1 MLSLLTRPLGR
12 VLAAAV
18 VVAVAALLWF
28 VLQIYPIGGSGAL
41 VIVTVH
47 QGDSIATVANEMHA
61 QGVIGSPLAFR
72 LDTMLFGS
80 ISVQSGSYQ
89 IAKNSS
95 FAHVKAIFGAP
106 PNVQVVSVT
115 PGLTLHEVA
124 LQILS
129 AQGTSFANTFVGDA
143 LSAAKTS
150 PYHPNNSLEGLLG
163 IGTYIIKPTDTPS
176 SIVQRMTASFSK
188 EAASVGLTPS
198 TSINGLDAYQ
208 VIIAASI
215 VEKEGYYAM
224 NMPRVA
230 RVIFNRLQRGQMLQ
244 MDSTVCYPLNLDPCP
259 ATVALEKTNSSYN
272 TYKIPGLTPTPISS
286 VSTVALNAVLHAPPG
301 SWLYFVLVKN
311 DGTMAFATT
320 YQKQL
325 ANEALARQ
333 RGVG

>member
-1 MLSLLTRPLGR
+1 LGR
-12 VLAAAV
+12 VLAAGALV
-18 VVAVAALLWF
+18 VIVVLVWF
-28 VLQIYPIGGSGAL
+28 ILQIYPIGGSGPL
-41 VIVTVH
+41 VIVSV
-47 QGDSIATVANEMHA
+47 QNGDSIATIANELHA
-61 QGVIGSPLAFR
+61 DGVISSPLAFR
-72 LDTMLFGS
+72 IDTMLFGS
-80 ISVQSGSYQ
+80 FQVQQGSYQ

-95 FAHVKAIFGAP
+95 FAHVKAIFGSI
-106 PNVQVVSVT
+106 PNVKVVSVT

-129 AQGTSFANTFVGDA
+129 TKGTSFANAFVSDA
-143 LSAAKTS
+143 LVAAAQS
-150 PYHPNNSLEGLLG
+150 PYHPNHLLEGLLG
-163 IGTYIIKPTDTPS
+163 IGTYVIKPTDTAS
-176 SIVQRMTASFSK
+176 TLVARMTTSFDK

-208 VIIAASI
+208 LIIAASI
-215 VEKEGYYAM
+215 VEKEGYYAV
-224 NMPRVA
+224 NMPQVA

-259 ATVALEKTNSSYN
+259 ATVALEKTDSAYN

-301 SWLYFVLVKN
+301 PWLYFVLIN
-311 DGTMAFATT
+311 RDGKMAFSSTFA
-320 YQKQL
+320 KQL

>member
-1 MLSLLTRPLGR
+1 MLTLLTRPLGR
-12 VLAAAV
+12 VLAAGV
-18 VVAVAALLWF
+18 VVILAALLWF
-28 VLQIYPIGGSGAL
+28 ILQIYPIGGSGAL

-47 QGDSIATVANEMHA
+47 QGDSIATIANEMHA
-61 QGVIGSPLAFR
+61 EGVIGSTLAFR
-72 LDTMLFGS
+72 IDTMLFGS
-80 ISVQSGSYQ
+80 LQVQSGSYQ

-95 FAHVKAIFGAP
+95 FAHVKAILGAP
-106 PNVQVVSVT
+106 PNVRVVAVT

-129 AQGTSFANTFVGDA
+129 AKGTSFADAFVGDA
-143 LSAAKTS
+143 LAAAKTS
-150 PYHPNNSLEGLLG
+150 PYRPNDSLEGLLG
-163 IGTYIIKPTDTPS
+163 IGTYVIRPTDTPS
-176 SIVQRMTASFSK
+176 SLVQRMMTSFAK

-198 TSINGLDAYQ
+198 TTINGLSAYQ
-208 VIIAASI
+208 LIIAASI
-215 VEKEGYYAM
+215 VEKEGYYAV
-224 NMPRVA
+224 NMPQVA

-259 ATVALEKTNSSYN
+259 ATVALEKTDSAYN

-301 SWLYFVLVKN
+301 PWLYFVLIN
-311 DGTMAFATT
+311 RDGKMAFSSTFA
-320 YQKQL
+320 KQL